1 MVHGILGRAI
11 CPLPTR
17 IGQRHFVCGHIG
29 ILAVDNSFLRS
40 YLTAYGLLLL
50 ASVITYGT
58 GSTVYIFGTVRA
70 SRSIHGKLI
79 EAILGTT
86 LRCVPRCSYQ
96 VWWIM
101 SSTFQM
107 ARHDPYVSSDYSCY
121 SRYSRPYALPFFLC
135 QYVA

>member
-11 CPLPTR
+11 CPLPIR
-17 IGQRHFVCGHIG
+17 IGQRHFVCGRIG
-29 ILAVDNSFLRS
+29 TLAIDSLFLRS

-50 ASVITYGT
+50 AGVIAYGA

-86 LRCVPRCSYQ
+86 LR
-96 VWWIM
+96 
-101 SSTFQM
+101 
-107 ARHDPYVSSDYSCY
+107 YVL
-121 SRYSRPYALPFFLC
+121 RY
-135 QYVA
+135 